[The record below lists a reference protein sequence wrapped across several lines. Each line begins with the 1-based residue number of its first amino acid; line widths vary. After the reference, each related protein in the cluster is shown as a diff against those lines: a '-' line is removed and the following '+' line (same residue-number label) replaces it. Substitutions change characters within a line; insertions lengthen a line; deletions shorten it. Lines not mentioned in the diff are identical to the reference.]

1 MIAKIKKINNYTKHE
16 INNFQNGKIKI
27 VKSKSDIYK
36 FTQESISLQA
46 NAVRHIFK
54 NHSDQNIEV
63 KTWTNSNN

>member
-36 FTQESISLQA
+36 FTQ
-46 NAVRHIFK
+46 
-54 NHSDQNIEV
+54 
-63 KTWTNSNN
+63 